1 MPGNEAASAS
11 HSATERPDPASARST
26 GLDLPAR
33 ALATTMDV
41 ATTTRRGLLLVSAV
55 TVFWAIA
62 SEMRRAGG
70 IVVRMTVVLYGAT
83 GYTGALVADELERRG
98 LEHVLSGRDPV
109 KLARL
114 GDERG
119 VPARAASLDDEP
131 ALRGLLDEASAVINC
146 AGPFT
151 LSGDALLRAAIDTGT
166 HYVDSTG
173 EQAFIRLVFDRHGP
187 AAEKAGVAL
196 VPALGFDYAPGDCI
210 ARLAAS
216 GHEPL
221 EELVLAY
228 AVQGFGMSRGT
239 MRSALEAAKG
249 GDVVY
254 EDGEWRPAPSGVFRA
269 SFDFTEPIGRQ
280 PMSRYASGEV
290 ITVPRH
296 TRTKRVVSLITSR
309 TVIPNA
315 VAARLL
321 PYLQPPLELS
331 MRTPLRGLLSHAVD
345 PLPVGPPEAA
355 RRAAEFTI
363 VAVARGEDGSTVR
376 AIVRGL
382 DVYGLAAVTLVH
394 GAELMSA
401 PGYDRAGALG
411 PAAAFDP
418 QAFLDH
424 MGDHGVAWQL
434 APREVSPSIPPPAVS

>member
-1 MPGNEAASAS
+1 
-11 HSATERPDPASARST
+11 
-26 GLDLPAR
+26 
-33 ALATTMDV
+33 
-41 ATTTRRGLLLVSAV
+41 
-55 TVFWAIA
+55 
-62 SEMRRAGG
+62 
-70 IVVRMTVVLYGAT
+70 MTIVLYGAT

-98 LEHVLSGRDPV
+98 VDHVLSGRDPA
-109 KLARL
+109 KLVRL
-114 GDERG
+114 GDQRG
-119 VPARAASLDDEP
+119 VPARAATLDDEP
-131 ALRGLLDEASAVINC
+131 GLRGLLDEASAVINC

-173 EQAFIRLVFDRHGP
+173 EQAFIRLVFDRHGA
-187 AAEKAGVAL
+187 AAENAGVAL

-210 ARLAAS
+210 ARLAAR
-216 GHEPL
+216 HEPL

-249 GDVVY
+249 GDVIY
-254 EDGEWRPAPSGVFRA
+254 DDGQWRPAPSGVFRA
-269 SFDFTEPIGRQ
+269 SFDFPEPIGRQ
-280 PMSRYASGEV
+280 PMSRYPSGEV

-309 TVIPNA
+309 TVVPNA

-321 PYLQPPLELS
+321 PYLQPGLQLS
-331 MRTPLRGLLSHAVD
+331 MRTPLRGLLSRAVD
-345 PLPVGPPEAA
+345 LLPVGPPEDA
-355 RRAAEFTI
+355 RRSAEFTI
-363 VAVARGEDGSTVR
+363 VALARGEDGST
-376 AIVRGL
+376 ASGIVRGV

-418 QAFLDH
+418 EAFLKH
-424 MGDHGVAWQL
+424 LAAHRVSWEL
-434 APREVSPSIPPPAVS
+434 APRGMSLPIPPAAEG